1 MATVRFTL
9 FSTDEELVDL
19 WRENFAALVPADVR
33 RARRRGAAREGGD
46 AARGRDG
53 ARWDGRAYD
62 LGQGRAA

>member
-33 RARRRGAAREGGD
+33 ARVSIVHRSFEALADTPLDCLVSPANSFGRFDGG
-46 AARGRDG
+46 
-53 ARWDGRAYD
+53 
-62 LGQGRAA
+62 